1 MRISLLLP
9 DEERKK
15 LMTEEFNIEN
25 LQKWLNQGEAGL
37 PYVFFALFN
46 QMNQN
51 QETVNKILLKQ
62 DQRLSELE
70 ECVKDV
76 NPIVNDR
83 KSLNWLKGNI
93 IGVISFVTASVN
105 FYLLIRGMNF
115 INTIAGKVN
124 P

>member
-1 MRISLLLP
+1 
-9 DEERKK
+9 
-15 LMTEEFNIEN
+15 MTEEFNIEN